1 VAELDFIDE
10 VKAENA
16 VQARAARPRSAHAEH
31 RVCVRAGPTRG
42 VGPALGR
49 ARARALTAGPR
60 AQSDIIRSLRAA
72 VTRGE
77 EQAARA
83 AQLQHALGASEA
95 MRQARHPSRSGASP
109 WRARAR
115 RER

>member
-1 VAELDFIDE
+1 M
-10 VKAENA
+10 
-16 VQARAARPRSAHAEH
+16 
-31 RVCVRAGPTRG
+31 CVRAGPTRA
-42 VGPALGR
+42 V
-49 ARARALTAGPR
+49 ARALTAGAR

-95 MRQARHPSRSGASP
+95 MRQARAPSRSGAPP
-109 WRARAR
+109 WRARAQ
-115 RER
+115 